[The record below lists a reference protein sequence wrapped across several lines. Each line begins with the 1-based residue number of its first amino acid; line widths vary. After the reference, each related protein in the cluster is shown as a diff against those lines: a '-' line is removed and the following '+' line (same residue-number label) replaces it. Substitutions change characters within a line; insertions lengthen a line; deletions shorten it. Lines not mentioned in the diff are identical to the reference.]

1 MKNNIVIDIRMLKN
15 SGISNY
21 IQNIVPNVVN
31 HFKNTNFIILTAP
44 DSDNKY
50 IINKFHSNNY
60 KILKINSQVYSFFE
74 QIEIVLKL
82 KFYKINLYWAPNYN
96 IPIFLNAN
104 FLITVH
110 DLWHLIDKSWKRF
123 YRRLYSKIMFFVIS
137 KKNSSIIAVSNFTKN
152 EIISNTKIK
161 NNISVIKHG
170 IEKHWISTKS
180 FKKNKDILFVGNIRN
195 HKNIKLLIDTFINM
209 NLKSISLIL
218 IGKNNN
224 YLDETKYKYDNIK
237 FIKEINRKKLIDY
250 YNEARLLILPSKYE
264 GFGFTPLEAMSCE
277 CPVLLS
283 DIEPLKEICGNG
295 AYYFDLKNSKDLEN
309 KILVLMNNESL
320 CDELIANG
328 KLNIKKYSWEK
339 TSNETI
345 KKIDKLLV
353 S

>member
-96 IPIFLNAN
+96 IPIFLNAK

-110 DLWHLIDKSWKRF
+110 DLWHLIDKSWKRI

-152 EIISNTKIK
+152 EIISNT
-161 NNISVIKHG
+161 
-170 IEKHWISTKS
+170 
-180 FKKNKDILFVGNIRN
+180 
-195 HKNIKLLIDTFINM
+195 
-209 NLKSISLIL
+209 
-218 IGKNNN
+218 
-224 YLDETKYKYDNIK
+224 
-237 FIKEINRKKLIDY
+237 RKPI
-250 YNEARLLILPSKYE
+250 
-264 GFGFTPLEAMSCE
+264 
-277 CPVLLS
+277 V
-283 DIEPLKEICGNG
+283 
-295 AYYFDLKNSKDLEN
+295 
-309 KILVLMNNESL
+309 
-320 CDELIANG
+320 
-328 KLNIKKYSWEK
+328 
-339 TSNETI
+339 
-345 KKIDKLLV
+345 
-353 S
+353 

>member
-1 MKNNIVIDIRMLKN
+1 
-15 SGISNY
+15 
-21 IQNIVPNVVN
+21 
-31 HFKNTNFIILTAP
+31 
-44 DSDNKY
+44 
-50 IINKFHSNNY
+50 
-60 KILKINSQVYSFFE
+60 
-74 QIEIVLKL
+74 
-82 KFYKINLYWAPNYN
+82 
-96 IPIFLNAN
+96 
-104 FLITVH
+104 
-110 DLWHLIDKSWKRF
+110 
-123 YRRLYSKIMFFVIS
+123 MFFVIS
-137 KKNSSIIAVSNFTKN
+137 KKNSSIIAVSNFTKK

-237 FIKEINRKKLIDY
+237 FIKEINRNELVDY

-295 AYYFDLKNSKDLEN
+295 AYYFDLKNSTDLKN
-309 KILVLMNNESL
+309 KILLLINNDSL
-320 CDELIANG
+320 CDELINNG